1 MREYFA
7 VAIDG
12 PAGAGKSTV
21 ARRVAQALN
30 AIYLDTGAMYRAV
43 GLYMLKHGI
52 ALDDTAGIAE
62 NAPLAR
68 VDVRYVD
75 GAQHVYLCGED
86 VSAAIRENPVSAAA
100 SAVSAV
106 PVVRELLVAR
116 QREIAAGTD
125 VVMDGRDIGTKVLP
139 DAPLKVFLTATAE
152 VRAQRRYLELK
163 QKGQEVPYGQLL
175 EEIRQRDHNDSTRA
189 ASPMVQAADAVLLD
203 SSDMTV
209 DEVVQ
214 AVVDMAKAKAG
225 EART

>member
-1 MREYFA
+1 MSGHFA

-21 ARRVAQALN
+21 AKRVAGALD

-43 GLYMLKHGI
+43 GLYMLRNGI
-52 ALDDTAGIAE
+52 ALDDTARIAR
-62 NAPLAR
+62 NAPRAQ

-75 GAQHVYLCGED
+75 GAQRVYLCGED

-106 PVVRELLVAR
+106 PLVRELLVAR
-116 QREIAAGTD
+116 QREIAAGTN

-139 DAPLKVFLTATAE
+139 DAAVKVFLTAAAE
-152 VRAQRRYLELK
+152 VRARRRFLEL
-163 QKGQEVPYGQLL
+163 QAKGRAVPYEQLL

-189 ASPMVQAADAVLLD
+189 ASPMVQAADAVLVD
-203 SSDMTV
+203 SSDMTIE
-209 DEVVQ
+209 EVVETIV
-214 AVVDMAKAKAG
+214 ALAKSRVG
-225 EART
+225 EARA